1 VTQWRPTELAAIGTV
16 GEIEI
21 TPLDDGTPSRAATP
35 IWIVRHDD
43 NLYIRSYRGAARRWY
58 RAARR
63 SGHAR
68 IRAAGIERDL
78 TLTPHDGDRAA
89 IDDAYRGKY
98 GRSVYVDAKVA
109 DAAAATTLKLAPH

>member
-1 VTQWRPTELAAIGTV
+1 MTQWRPTELAAIGTV

-21 TPLDDGTPSRAATP
+21 TPLDEGNPSRAATP
-35 IWIVRHDD
+35 IWIVRHD

-98 GRSVYVDAKVA
+98 GQSVDAKVA

>member
-1 VTQWRPTELAAIGTV
+1 VLDPVLSWKQMRPQ
-16 GEIEI
+16 
-21 TPLDDGTPSRAATP
+21 P

-43 NLYIRSYRGAARRWY
+43 DLYIRSYRGAAGSWY

-68 IRAAGIERDL
+68 TRAAGIERDV

-89 IDDAYRGKY
+89 IDDAYRAIQ
-98 GRSVYVDAKVA
+98 GRSIYVDAMVA
-109 DAAAATTLKLAPH
+109 DAAAATTLKLTPH